1 MRPKAS
7 RFRRGFNAPKS
18 TMVLAVAGVLLSFF
32 VSAPAHAAAAGTQD
46 WLNRING
53 LRTSHGLNALILDAN
68 LSDLAQQRAQINAS
82 NGTLVHTPNLALGV
96 TANWSKLAENIG
108 AGQDHDGLWN
118 AFLNSPTHLA
128 NLLDPSFTYVGI
140 GEVITG
146 PSGDWVTH
154 RFMRVMATSASPTPA
169 PSPAPSSNAAP
180 IFVQPT
186 SPSRSTNHTS
196 GGSSTGS
203 GSRSGSSD
211 GRDAGTSQAGG
222 SAIATSPQGPAQD
235 DGGSADG
242 AADEG
247 TSTRSPEH
255 VAAVVNVLQAL
266 EK

>member
-1 MRPKAS
+1 M
-7 RFRRGFNAPKS
+7 
-18 TMVLAVAGVLLSFF
+18 TVLAVAAVLLSLF
-32 VSAPAHAAAAGTQD
+32 VSAPAQAAASGTQD

-53 LRTSHGLNALILDAN
+53 LRAAHGLNALALDAN

-82 NGTLVHTPNLALGV
+82 TGTLVHTPNLAVGV

-128 NLLDPSFTYVGI
+128 NLLDPSFQYVGI

-146 PSGDWVTH
+146 PTGDWVTH
-154 RFMRVMATSASPTPA
+154 RFMRVMPTSSSPA
-169 PSPAPSSNAAP
+169 PSATPSSNAAP
-180 IFVQPT
+180 VYVQPT

-196 GGSSTGS
+196 GGGS
-203 GSRSGSSD
+203 NGGGSRSGSNG
-211 GRDAGTSQAGG
+211 GRDASTSHSGG
-222 SAIATSPQGPAQD
+222 GAIATSTDGLAQD

-242 AADEG
+242 AEDEG